1 MALEVTMQDQGGWL
15 VEAIGATVLKLYE
28 IWQVEGKWYTNPN
41 SRSQASPKFRQIPS
55 LRSRKQCFCY
65 L

>member
-15 VEAIGATVLKLYE
+15 VEAIGATMLKLYE
-28 IWQVEGKWYTNPN
+28 IWQVEGKWHTNPN

-55 LRSRKQCFCY
+55 LRSQKQCFCY